1 MSRVCLFVMMFF
13 VSITLFGC
21 ASEAQKRLEFAYNKV
36 KSGEKAAEYEN
47 YGIDK
52 ELSRFLAVKW
62 FSEQALNETHGDVNW
77 ENRKIRDLYNN
88 YLDIPKGYT
97 QKLYEKLLGDSK

>member
-1 MSRVCLFVMMFF
+1 MSRVCLFAIMFF

-36 KSGEKAAEYEN
+36 KSGEKAAEYES

-52 ELSRFLAVKW
+52 ELSRFLAVEW
-62 FSEQALNETHGDVNW
+62 FSEQEIYNDVNW
-77 ENRKIRDLYNN
+77 NWYERKRRDLYNN